1 MLDEYLTTKEAS
13 EYSGLS
19 QPQIQYLLRNG
30 KLLGLRKGRMWL
42 VSRADIDKY
51 MVSDRKPG
59 PRSVADADDS
69 GN

>member
-30 KLLGLRKGRMWL
+30 ILLGLRKGRMWL
-42 VSRADIDKY
+42 VSRAEIDKY
-51 MVSDRKPG
+51 MGSERKPG
-59 PRSVADADDS
+59 PRSTADADDTER
-69 GN
+69 